1 MGVFKGRYIVLWI
14 LAFVLLSGS
23 GFRKQD
29 GFSPVEKKEQLMLKL
44 NKHAGTIET
53 IQSNFIQKKQLEFL
67 DETIISKG
75 SFWFKKDN
83 NLRWAYQDPFDY
95 VIVIHQGKFRIRDG
109 EQVSAYDIAS
119 NPAFAEIN
127 KLIVDMVRGNITDER
142 FEMAAFESSSQYLVK
157 LVPKDESMKEVIASM
172 EIYFS
177 KSDLAVA
184 EVIMKESEKDYTV
197 ITFIDK
203 KINEAIEDS
212 VFSVDY

>member
-14 LAFVLLSGS
+14 LAFVLLSAS
-23 GFRKQD
+23 GFGKQD
-29 GFSPVEKKEQLMLKL
+29 GFSPVENTEQLMLKL

-95 VIVIHQGKFRIRDG
+95 VIVIHQGKFSIRDG

-142 FEMAAFESSSQYLVK
+142 FEMVAFESNSQYLVR
-157 LVPKDESMKEVIASM
+157 LVPKDESMKEVIATM

>member
-1 MGVFKGRYIVLWI
+1 MRVFKGRYIVLWI
-14 LAFVLLSGS
+14 LALVLLSAS

-29 GFSPVEKKEQLMLKL
+29 GFSPVENKEQLMLKL
-44 NKHAGTIET
+44 NKQAGTIET

-95 VIVIHQGKFRIRDG
+95 VIVIHQGQFSIRDG
-109 EQVSAYDIAS
+109 EQVSAYDIDS

-142 FEMAAFESSSQYLVK
+142 FEMVAFESNSQYLVK
-157 LVPKDESMKEVIASM
+157 LVPKDETMKEAIATM

-203 KINEAIEDS
+203 KI
-212 VFSVDY
+212 

>member
-1 MGVFKGRYIVLWI
+1 MGVFKRRYIVLWI
-14 LAFVLLSGS
+14 LAFVLLSAS
-23 GFRKQD
+23 GFAKQD
-29 GFSPVEKKEQLMLKL
+29 GFSPVENTEQLMLKL

-95 VIVIHQGKFRIRDG
+95 VIVIHQGKFSIRDG

-142 FEMAAFESSSQYLVK
+142 FEMVAFESNSQYLVR
-157 LVPKDESMKEVIASM
+157 LVPKDESMKEVIATM